1 VQYSRTG
8 VRALRSY
15 LDKMKNMIKITLVK
29 SLIGVPDKQRR
40 VVRALGLGKRGST
53 VVKEQNKVVDG
64 MIFKVN
70 HLIETER
77 VEK

>member
-1 VQYSRTG
+1 
-8 VRALRSY
+8 
-15 LDKMKNMIKITLVK
+15 MKKLIKITLVK
-29 SLIGVPDKQRR
+29 SLIGVPVKLRR
-40 VVRALGLGKRGST
+40 TVSALGLGKRGST
-53 VVKEQNKVVDG
+53 VVKEQNPAIDG

>member
-1 VQYSRTG
+1 
-8 VRALRSY
+8 
-15 LDKMKNMIKITLVK
+15 MKDMIKITLVK
-29 SLIGVPDKQRR
+29 SLIGVPEKQRR

-64 MIFKVN
+64 MVFKVN

>member
-1 VQYSRTG
+1 
-8 VRALRSY
+8 
-15 LDKMKNMIKITLVK
+15 MKDMIKITLVK
-29 SLIGVPDKQRR
+29 SLIGVPEKQRR
-40 VVRALGLGKRGST
+40 VVRALGLGKRGSS

-64 MIFKVN
+64 MVFKVN